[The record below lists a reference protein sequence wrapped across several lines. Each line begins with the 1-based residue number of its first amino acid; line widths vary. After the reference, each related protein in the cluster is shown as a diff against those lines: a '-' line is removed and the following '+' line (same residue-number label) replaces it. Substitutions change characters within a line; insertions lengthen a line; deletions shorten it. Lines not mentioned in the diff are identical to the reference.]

1 MSPPLPLQA
10 DVLVIGGGMAGAWA
24 SLGAARAGAQVT
36 LVEKGHCGTS
46 GITASAGPGH
56 WWLPPQA
63 RDEAVRARAIAGAG
77 LAEPA
82 WMQRILDTTWRH
94 LPTLAPDYEFSTDR
108 SGRPAYRAVRG
119 PEYLRALRAQ
129 VDAAGVRVLDHSP
142 ATQLLLHAD
151 GSVAGA
157 RGLRLRGAVPGRD
170 GWSMRA
176 GAVIVASGGCAF
188 LSRLL
193 GADNNTGDGLL
204 MAAEAGAELSGM
216 EFTNHYTVAPKHSSM
231 TRSMSYVFA
240 RYFDADGRE
249 LDIPAGPATTPA
261 LARALMQGPVTCS
274 LDRMPQDLRDA
285 LPTISP
291 NVMLPFTRAGI
302 DPFRDR
308 FEIALRGEGTV
319 RGIGGLRVASEDCET
334 GVRNLFV
341 AGDAASRERVAGAVS
356 GGGNINSAWALS
368 SGLWA
373 GRAAAARAR
382 GDGRRAAGP
391 VEAAGQAGL
400 RPRRSAAP
408 VDRRAAVAA
417 VQRALLDVDR
427 NIFRSAVGLSAS
439 RQELDGHWQ
448 QIADHAHG
456 PDDATPTERLRQR
469 ETAAL
474 LASARWS
481 VASSLQ
487 REESRGMHQRTD
499 APATKPELAQRLVT
513 GGLDRLWHRREGVA
527 ADPTGQPCEATS

>member
-1 MSPPLPLQA
+1 MSAPIPLQA

-24 SLGAARAGAQVT
+24 ALGAARAGAQVT
-36 LVEKGHCGTS
+36 LVDKGYCGTS
-46 GITASAGPGH
+46 GIAASAGPGH
-56 WWLPPQA
+56 WWVAPEK
-63 RDEAVRARAIAGAG
+63 RDEAVRQRALVGAG

-82 WMQRILDTTWRH
+82 WMHRILDTTWRH
-94 LPTLAPDYEFSTDR
+94 LPTLAPDYAFSLDHC
-108 SGRPAYRAVRG
+108 GRPSYRGVRG

-142 ATQLLLHAD
+142 ALELLLHAD

-157 RGLRLRGAVPGRD
+157 RGLRLRGAASGSEN
-170 GWSMRA
+170 WSVRA

-216 EFTNHYTVAPKHSSM
+216 EFTNYYTVAPKHSSM

-249 LDIPAGPATTPA
+249 LDIPAGHATVPA
-261 LARALMQGPVTCS
+261 LARALLQGPVTCT

-382 GDGRRAAGP
+382 KDGRRQAGPVNAAGP
-391 VEAAGQAGL
+391 HGL
-400 RPRRSAAP
+400 RSHASALP
-408 VDRRAAVAA
+408 GNRRAAVAA

-427 NIFRSAVGLSAS
+427 NLFRSAAGLQAS
-439 RQELDGHWQ
+439 QRELEQHWQ
-448 QIADHAHG
+448 QSADRSPEA
-456 PDDATPTERLRQR
+456 ASPTERLRQR

-474 LASARWS
+474 LACARWS
-481 VASSLQ
+481 VASALQ
-487 REESRGMHQRTD
+487 RDESRGMHQRTD
-499 APATKPELAQRLVT
+499 APATRPERAHRLVT
-513 GGLDRLWHRREGVA
+513 GGLDRPWHRREAVA
-527 ADPTGQPCEATS
+527 IDRPQACEATS